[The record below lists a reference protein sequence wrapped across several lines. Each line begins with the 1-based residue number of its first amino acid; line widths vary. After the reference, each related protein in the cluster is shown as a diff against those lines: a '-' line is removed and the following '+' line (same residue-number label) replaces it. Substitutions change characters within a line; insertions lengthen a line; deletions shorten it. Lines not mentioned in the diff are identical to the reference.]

1 VTPQLD
7 QLRLETVADPLLG
20 VRSGVGE
27 EPHSDTL
34 LGSVDLA
41 TIQRAYAA
49 NVEALKAM
57 DGVSRTVA
65 GT

>member
-1 VTPQLD
+1 MTPQPD
-7 QLRLETVADPLLG
+7 QLQLETVIDP
-20 VRSGVGE
+20 
-27 EPHSDTL
+27 PHSDTV
-34 LGSVDLA
+34 LGLVDLA

-65 GT
+65 ET

>member
-20 VRSGVGE
+20 VRSGVT

>member
-7 QLRLETVADPLLG
+7 QLRLERVADP
-20 VRSGVGE
+20 
-27 EPHSDTL
+27 PHSDTV
-34 LGSVDLA
+34 LGLVDLA

-49 NVEALKAM
+49 NVEASKAM